1 MSGLLVAQ
9 IAPGNY
15 VVPNQPPAELAHA
28 DYFEA
33 FDGLEPLEGSD
44 NGGRLGANYGTNVA
58 RPGQLNTPATALD
71 YTRGAVVGIMG
82 RLGGQPLPVADW
94 HWRGGRGYTP
104 STNWAGDFQTR
115 PNRGVGQNYQ
125 GIAQTVQLSQITG
138 NPPVPGDITG
148 IIAGFG

>member
-9 IAPGNY
+9 IPVGQY
-15 VVPNQPPAELAHA
+15 VVPSQPPAELAHA
-28 DYFEA
+28 ANFEA
-33 FDGLEPLEGSD
+33 FDGLEPLVNNPQARYVEGPVQTPGA
-44 NGGRLGANYGTNVA
+44 GGTPVA
-58 RPGQLNTPATALD
+58 QQA
-71 YTRGAVVGIMG
+71 YTTGPIPGIMG

-94 HWRGGRGYTP
+94 HFPAGRGYSP

-125 GIAQTVQLSQITG
+125 GMAQTVQLSQITG

>member
-9 IAPGNY
+9 IPVGSY
-15 VVPNQPPAELAHA
+15 VVPQQPPAELAHEP
-28 DYFEA
+28 YFEA
-33 FDGLEPLEGSD
+33 MDGLTPLENNPQARYVAGPVQAP
-44 NGGRLGANYGTNVA
+44 GGGGTPVAEQAYTVGAI
-58 RPGQLNTPATALD
+58 PGIT
-71 YTRGAVVGIMG
+71 G

-94 HWRGGRGYTP
+94 HFRGGRGYTP

-125 GIAQTVQLSQITG
+125 GLAQTVQLSQITG